1 MAPAQ
6 QPLSTSGEKRLAG
19 IEGLRALAAGSILA
33 YHVWLFD
40 GGERL
45 GAGSPLEIGFENLA
59 HGVTLFF
66 ALSGFLLYRPFAA
79 AIARAQ
85 PLPSVRAYLRN
96 RALRIMPAYWAIL
109 LVTALVLGTA
119 AVRDE
124 TGALGHGALTDPVL
138 LGRSALLVHGYD
150 PATVAIGIAPAW
162 SLAVEAVF
170 YVLLALLVA
179 VLALAASGRR
189 LRSERV
195 LFLLTPP
202 LLLLLVGLSGKFVAG
217 VVLDGNPGDGWSSN
231 WYSVVERSFWAQ
243 ADLFSFGMVAAV
255 VHAEVVDGRLVLP
268 RAWRP
273 AALAVAAAIFAA
285 SAATLDGG
293 QLTYLPQNTAVALA
307 ASLLVAVTCF
317 PTAAGARPPRLRRLL
332 EGRPL
337 VVVGVASY
345 SVFLWHV
352 PVIHWLADHGAMGGG
367 WAGLA
372 LNLAVTAI
380 VVGALSAVTYRF
392 VEAPALRR
400 KRRHREDLTPLVAPR
415 PAVP

>member
-6 QPLSTSGEKRLAG
+6 QPITTSGGNRLAG

-40 GGERL
+40 GGGRV
-45 GAGSPLEIGFENLA
+45 GAGGPAEAGFENLA

-124 TGALGHGALTDPVL
+124 SGALGHGALTDPVL
-138 LGRSALLVHGYD
+138 LGQSALLLQGYD

-179 VLALAASGRR
+179 VVAAAARGRPV
-189 LRSERV
+189 RSRRV
-195 LFLLTPP
+195 LVLLLPA
-202 LLLLLVGLSGKFVAG
+202 LLLLLVGLSGKYVAG
-217 VVLDGNPGDGWSSN
+217 VVLDGSPGDGWSSN
-231 WYSVVERSFWAQ
+231 WYSVVERSFWAN

-255 VHAEVVDGRLVLP
+255 VHTEVVDGRLVLP
-268 RAWRP
+268 RGWRP
-273 AALAVAAAIFAA
+273 AALGVAAAIFAA

-307 ASLLVAVTCF
+307 AALLVAAACF
-317 PTAAGARPPRLRRLL
+317 PTVAGARAPRLRRLL
-332 EGRPL
+332 EGRAL
-337 VVVGVASY
+337 VVVGIGSY

-352 PVIHWLADHGAMGGG
+352 PVIHWLADHGTMRGG
-367 WAGLA
+367 WAGLG
-372 LNLAVTAI
+372 LNLALTAL
-380 VVGALSAVTYRF
+380 VVGALSAVTY
-392 VEAPALRR
+392 
-400 KRRHREDLTPLVAPR
+400 
-415 PAVP
+415 